1 MFQPHL
7 PVLLLLAATTALA
20 SPAQRGPRLF
30 DQSLN
35 STWRCGVWIPLP
47 DTKYEEPL
55 AKYFVIQNQIPATC
69 PARFKDTYKKG
80 TFAKHC
86 AKMGEKWESL
96 WSPTDTQ
103 KNGPKYGDQVC
114 EIMERQLDM
123 PDIPNEE
130 FPDGVMFGYYYNYC
144 ENEEW
149 KDTGKRSE
157 KLVCCLGGKYSSCE
171 LVFEAR
177 AAAEEAEARAAA
189 EAAAKKAAEEAAARK
204 LKEEAEAREAL
215 VAKLEG
221 IKDKLRAGAPLTEE
235 EYKEMQ
241 TYIAGLKST
250 AAFLL
255 ATAAELEAL
264 LEQNTG

>member
-1 MFQPHL
+1 MFQPRL

-103 KNGPKYGDQVC
+103 KKGPKYGDEVC
-114 EIMERQLDM
+114 T
-123 PDIPNEE
+123 
-130 FPDGVMFGYYYNYC
+130 VYC
-144 ENEEW
+144 NDDHCGAGRCARLW
-149 KDTGKRSE
+149 SGSSTCLTSQTKNSRTG
-157 KLVCCLGGKYSSCE
+157 
-171 LVFEAR
+171 
-177 AAAEEAEARAAA
+177 
-189 EAAAKKAAEEAAARK
+189 
-204 LKEEAEAREAL
+204 
-215 VAKLEG
+215 
-221 IKDKLRAGAPLTEE
+221 
-235 EYKEMQ
+235 
-241 TYIAGLKST
+241 
-250 AAFLL
+250 
-255 ATAAELEAL
+255 
-264 LEQNTG
+264 